1 MKIQM
6 IAMSLCILTVAACG
20 TSIPY
25 RCTSS
30 NTEICNLQ
38 QRMVRIEDRLQYP
51 RKPAPVVMTD
61 KELIDELNRRKR
73 VRTYAIP
80 DK

>member
-1 MKIQM
+1 MYKIL
-6 IAMSLCILTVAACG
+6 ITTLTLVLISACG
-20 TSIPY
+20 TTSPY
-25 RCTSS
+25 RCTSL

-73 VRTYAIP
+73 ARTYAIP